1 MGWSDSAAAYVT
13 VKDLSVISTNPTM
26 LMVQMVDKTA
36 KTPVTGLK
44 LKVTILDTKEYR
56 EVTADAATGV
66 ACIHELCE
74 DVDVKIEVVAG
85 QACSGSVTFYR
96 VEAKITHVN

>member
-1 MGWSDSAAAYVT
+1 
-13 VKDLSVISTNPTM
+13 
-26 LMVQMVDKTA
+26 MVQMVDKTA

-44 LKVTILDTKEYR
+44 LKVTVLDTKEYR

-85 QACSGSVTFYR
+85 QACQPAVAGKTYSGSVTFYR
-96 VEAKITHVN
+96 VEAKITHVNFPVECK

>member
-1 MGWSDSAAAYVT
+1 
-13 VKDLSVISTNPTM
+13 
-26 LMVQMVDKTA
+26 MVQMVDKTA

-44 LKVTILDTKEYR
+44 LKVTVLDTKEYR

-85 QACSGSVTFYR
+85 QACQPAVAGKTYSGSVTFYR
-96 VEAKITHVN
+96 VEAKITHVNFPVECKWNVVMM

>member
-1 MGWSDSAAAYVT
+1 
-13 VKDLSVISTNPTM
+13 
-26 LMVQMVDKTA
+26 MVQMVDKTA
-36 KTPVTGLK
+36 KTPVTDLK
-44 LKVTILDTKEYR
+44 LKVTVLDTKEYR

-85 QACSGSVTFYR
+85 QACQPAVAGKTYSGSVTFYR
-96 VEAKITHVN
+96 VEAKITHVNFPVECK